1 MLKRTRISR
10 ALMLGVAA
18 TVLLSSAA
26 AKDLEISNAGE
37 AEDAA
42 CYVDAFNA
50 DHPDITVNWARA
62 PLAWS
67 P

>member
-1 MLKRTRISR
+1 
-10 ALMLGVAA
+10 MLGVAA